1 MKNHRR
7 DFLKKTALF
16 SIGAASLGACTS
28 YVPQASTANFYIN
41 HPKLPKVVVSRKRI
55 IKETV
60 GLRPFR
66 QSGPRIQSQ
75 NLGDKTIV
83 HNYGHGGSGWS
94 LSWGTAML
102 ATELIEKTG
111 TKDIAVVGCGI
122 SGLSTARTLQ
132 NKGYRVTIYTKEVY
146 PNVTS
151 ALATGTWSP
160 TSRLLDPE
168 RLTPEFTVKFQ
179 KACQYSYDTFQ
190 RLLGIHHMVDW
201 MESYRIRSG
210 KPSSNSYNHQGLHD
224 KLYTSSMDFYPSP
237 TLLGKRENPFKQP
250 TVYRSPTTI
259 FNIPTYMKML
269 RDDFLLAGG
278 KIAIRTFK
286 RPEDIVAL
294 PQMCIANCTGLGS
307 LELFG
312 DEELMPISGQLAFL
326 VPQPEL
332 HYRASMGGVYFIPR
346 QDGIMLGGNGINGN
360 WDTTPDADVTDRYLE
375 GVQEIMRQLRS

>member
-7 DFLKKTALF
+7 DFLKKAALAG
-16 SIGAASLGACTS
+16 IGTASLGACTH
-28 YVPQASTANFYIN
+28 YVPTGSTANFYIN
-41 HPKLPKVVVSRKRI
+41 HPKLPKVMVSRKRI

-66 QSGPRIQSQ
+66 QSGPRVALQE
-75 NLGDKTIV
+75 LGNKTIV

-102 ATELIEKTG
+102 AAELIEKTHPK
-111 TKDIAVVGCGI
+111 TIAVIGCGI

-132 NKGYRVTIYTKEVY
+132 NKGYHVTIYTKDVY

-160 TSRLLDPE
+160 TSRLLNPD
-168 RLTPEFTVKFQ
+168 RLTPAFAAMFQ
-179 KACQYSYDTFQ
+179 KACQYSYDAFQ
-190 RLLGIHHMVDW
+190 RLLGIQHMVDW
-201 MESYRIRSG
+201 MESYSIRQE
-210 KPSSNSYNHQGLHD
+210 KPSTDSYNHYSLHD
-224 KLYTSSMDFYPSP
+224 KLFTSDMDFYPSS
-237 TLLGKRENPFKQP
+237 TLLNRRENPFKRS

-259 FNIPTYMKML
+259 FNIPVYMKML

-278 KIAIRTFK
+278 KIEIKTFN
-286 RPEDIVAL
+286 RLEDIDNL
-294 PQMCIANCTGLGS
+294 PQQHIANCTGLGS

-332 HYRASMGGVYFIPR
+332 RYRASMGGVYFIPR
-346 QDGIMLGGNGINGN
+346 QDGVMLGGNGINNN
-360 WDTTPDADVTDRYLE
+360 WDTTPDATVTDMYLE
-375 GVQEIMRQLRS
+375 GVQEMMRRLRS

>member
-7 DFLKKTALF
+7 DFLKKTALLG
-16 SIGAASLGACTS
+16 IGATSLGACTRYLPS
-28 YVPQASTANFYIN
+28 GSTANFYIN
-41 HPKLPKVVVSRKRI
+41 HPKLPKVVVSRKRV

-66 QSGPRIQSQ
+66 QSGPRVELQE
-75 NLGDKTIV
+75 LGKKTIV

-102 ATELIEKTG
+102 ATELIEKANSQ
-111 TKDIAVVGCGI
+111 DIAVIGCGI

-132 NKGYRVTIYTKEVY
+132 NRGYQVTIYTKEVY

-160 TSRLLDPE
+160 ASRLLDPE
-168 RLTPEFTVKFQ
+168 KLTPEFAEMFQ
-179 KACQYSYDTFQ
+179 TACQYSYDTFQ
-190 RLLGIHHMVDW
+190 RLLGIQHMVDW
-201 MESYRIRSG
+201 MESYSIRSE
-210 KPSSNSYNHQGLHD
+210 KPPVGNYNHHELHNN
-224 KLYTSSMDFYPSP
+224 LYTPSMDFYPRP
-237 TLLGKRENPFKQP
+237 TLLAKKENPFKLS

-278 KIAIRTFK
+278 KIEIRAFG
-286 RPEDIVAL
+286 RQEDIDAL
-294 PQMCIANCTGLGS
+294 PQSCIANCTGLGS
-307 LELFG
+307 RELFG

-332 HYRASMGGVYFIPR
+332 NYRASMSGVYFIPR
-346 QDGIMLGGNGINGN
+346 QDGVMLGGNGINNN
-360 WDTTPDADVTDRYLE
+360 WDTTPDTDVTDRYLE
-375 GVQEIMRQLRS
+375 GVQEMMRHLRS